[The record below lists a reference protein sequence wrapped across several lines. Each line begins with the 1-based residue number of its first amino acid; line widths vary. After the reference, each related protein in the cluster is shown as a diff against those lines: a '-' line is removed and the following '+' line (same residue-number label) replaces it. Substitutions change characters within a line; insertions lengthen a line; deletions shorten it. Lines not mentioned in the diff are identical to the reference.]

1 MDSQAPVTPFAPAP
15 TPPPKDPQLK
25 GVVGLQNM
33 GNTCYAN
40 STIQLLRAVPEL
52 NTLCLQPNLED
63 LCVNK
68 ESVPSRILLA
78 YQDLLRSL
86 WSAHRP
92 AYVRPLGFLSI
103 IRDNVKGTLY
113 ENFARP
119 MQNDSHE
126 YMVYLLD
133 NFHEALNTRAGE
145 TPVPVPTGTPST
157 PEEMRDLAARGWSA
171 FTHRNQSPIVD
182 QFFGMTR
189 KTLECQGCKHK
200 SYQWETFNVFK
211 ISSNGMTFDEWIRNE
226 YTPEV
231 IEGFECTP
239 CKTAEKG
246 RQTLK
251 IQTHIWQLPS
261 TLFVGIK
268 RFTPDGRKVM
278 TPCPY
283 TGTHVS
289 FAGYFAEE
297 SNHPSK
303 SWAYECRAVA
313 DHHGGHLGGHYSAQ
327 FCHPITNAWWWL
339 DDEMSQPM
347 MRGSMFGPSTYVL
360 FFRRVYETERG
371 VEAGAGAGAGA
382 PAAAQAPEA

>member
-1 MDSQAPVTPFAPAP
+1 MDSASDASAAAATAPAP
-15 TPPPKDPQLK
+15 APAPAPPPKDPRLK

-40 STIQLLRAVPEL
+40 STLQLLRAVPEL
-52 NTLCLQPNLED
+52 NTFCLQPDLEAR
-63 LCVNK
+63 CVDK
-68 ESVPSRILLA
+68 DSVPSRILLA

-92 AYVRPLGFLSI
+92 CYVRPLGFLSI

-133 NFHEALNTRAGE
+133 NFHEALNTRAKE
-145 TPVPVPTGTPST
+145 APLPSPTGTPST
-157 PEEMRDLAARGWSA
+157 PEEMRDLAARGWTA

-211 ISSNGMTFDEWIRNE
+211 ISSSGSTFDEWIRNE
-226 YTPEV
+226 YTPET
-231 IEGFECTP
+231 IDGFECTP

-251 IQTHIWQLPS
+251 IQTHLWQLPS

-283 TGTHVS
+283 NGKGVS
-289 FAGYFAEE
+289 FGAYFAEE
-297 SNHPSK
+297 SDHPSK
-303 SWAYECRAVA
+303 AWAYECRAVA

-327 FCHPITNAWWWL
+327 FCHPITNDWWWM
-339 DDEMSQPM
+339 DDEMSQLMQNGPL
-347 MRGSMFGPSTYVL
+347 FGPSTYVL
-360 FFRRVYETERG
+360 FFRRIYT
-371 VEAGAGAGAGA
+371 
-382 PAAAQAPEA
+382 AATAAPEA

>member
-1 MDSQAPVTPFAPAP
+1 MEPPPSAAAAA
-15 TPPPKDPQLK
+15 PPPKDPRLR

-40 STIQLLRAVPEL
+40 STLQLLRAVPEL
-52 NTLCLQPNLED
+52 NTLCLQTNLEEQ
-63 LCVNK
+63 CVNK
-68 ESVPSRILLA
+68 DSVPARILLA

-86 WSAHRP
+86 WSAYRP

-103 IRDNVKGTLY
+103 IRDNVRGTVY

-119 MQNDSHE
+119 MQHDSHE

-133 NFHEALNTRAGE
+133 NFHEALNVRAKE
-145 TPVPVPTGTPST
+145 ARLPTPSGNPTT
-157 PEEMRDLAARGWSA
+157 PEEMRDLAERGWTA
-171 FTHRNQSPIVD
+171 FVHTNQSPIVD

-189 KTLECQGCKHK
+189 KTHECQGCSHK

-211 ISSNGMTFDEWIRNE
+211 ISSSGMTFDEWIQNE
-226 YTPEV
+226 YTPET
-231 IEGFECTP
+231 IEGYECTP
-239 CKTAEKG
+239 CKEASRG

-251 IQTHIWQLPS
+251 IQSHVWQLPS

-283 TGTHVS
+283 DGKGVS
-289 FAGYFAEE
+289 FAPYFAEE
-297 SNHPSK
+297 SLHPSK
-303 SWAYECRAVA
+303 SWTFECRAVA

-327 FCHPITNAWWWL
+327 FCHPLTNDWWWI
-339 DDEMSQPM
+339 DDEASQPM
-347 MRGSMFGPSTYVL
+347 PRGPLFGGSTYVL
-360 FFRRVYETERG
+360 FFRRTYPASATET
-371 VEAGAGAGAGA
+371 
-382 PAAAQAPEA
+382 